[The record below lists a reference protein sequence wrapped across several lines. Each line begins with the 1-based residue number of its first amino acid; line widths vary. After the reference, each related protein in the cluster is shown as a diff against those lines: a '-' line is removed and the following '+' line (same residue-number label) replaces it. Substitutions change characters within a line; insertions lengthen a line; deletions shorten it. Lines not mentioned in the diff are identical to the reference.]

1 MTSRASGVS
10 AGVADPVSVGAA
22 VADRGMFTIDHPQYK
37 ILAEAVTQRLAQ
49 VASERAQARAAARAV
64 PVAVS
69 LQTQDLGE
77 VTLMYPEFTFVNYGM
92 YRPGHSRW
100 VQTRRLANEWIM
112 TQAARYTDSVCH
124 LGGSVASY
132 LLDPVMKGQLLVD
145 QTDPVSLHEF
155 HAQTVEA
162 YRYYGDFASVGED
175 LGRVLPRSKYEAYL
189 NGEVLSVDATT
200 APLAKS
206 DVLLVDLSLRVMP
219 PSQVAAMMIETE
231 ASVCFGFFPYCPQMI
246 VSDNGSFEGTGV
258 SFVRKADG
266 VALQYPEGPAG
277 TGFMEYVN
285 WEPWLVS
292 HTFSAGSLLG
302 RRYFQVELLKNRG
315 QFMFF
320 RMVALDSVP
329 QRCDL
334 THALDVDQAEPVY
347 LVSVPELVTYNADP
361 SLPTSWVVKPF
372 TVSQRVVDRVYNDAM
387 QLSREQFTS
396 RAVRKKISE
405 VNDRIV
411 VNGTRVQVNT
421 SLGLSVL
428 TRLTLAITSRCFV
441 DRYEAGRLMEEVMQA
456 AKVLMRPSVAH
467 AGMRA
472 SLLMYYMSSLVSRP
486 TAFVDKALSTVA
498 EWVETVFGRA
508 RVVQPGVFGI
518 PLGYV
523 RVGETCTAL
532 VHGLKYAGPE
542 VLVSQARPVAGM
554 PSLFLAEAMTRA
566 ALSRAVHPLT
576 SGWALLV
583 KPGASAARAPS
594 EGVNPLEP
602 DVGLGAFHASEQSLF
617 EDGRHDSLADKLVD
631 AVRRTGEVT
640 AAGLH
645 THDVSAMTVEGDR
658 AQQRHDHVEVVA
670 DPVGVFNEFYARVN
684 PGVAPQELEQDTAS
698 IALDPQDR
706 YVTAQRLVLP
716 SDMSSVP
723 NPRRV
728 YKSRI
733 QALNVSKRQGTLQE
747 LFSASASRNLSAPQV
762 SLPQDEDRA
771 VVDVWECFLAEACVP
786 DAREKLAA
794 YQADPVALTDE
805 GLRGWAAQAD
815 EKKIQRVVTALEA
828 SGEALLSMDVG
839 EYMMMLKSD
848 VKPDLTTKPIFQ
860 RIEPQVIVYH
870 KTELN
875 ALYSS
880 VFRVLVRRFLS
891 LLKPNYKVVLMKD
904 MMEVERAVQ
913 NLHPFGRVLK
923 YLENDF
929 SKYDKSQG
937 RFVYMLEA
945 FVFDQLGM
953 NTEFLEHWLGGH
965 RFSRVRSVALG
976 MSLHL
981 DYQRKSGDATTSFG
995 NVLVNVLSVTYA
1007 YRGTG
1012 VVWAIFM
1019 GDDSLVCAT
1028 EVQGDRNAV
1037 RVLAEVFNLGSKTFV
1052 TEQPYFASNFLMID
1066 DANAV
1071 VRFLPDPVKRVAR
1084 WSMNVSAEDPLW
1096 QERWESARDACKAYG
1111 DEFNVSALPSLVSVR
1126 YDVKPEDVAL
1136 AVRAVATVVTDFKA
1150 FRSMWDVM
1158 PTTIT
1163 Y

>member
-1 MTSRASGVS
+1 MSGVS
-10 AGVADPVSVGAA
+10 VGGTEPVSVGAA

-37 ILAEAVTQRLAQ
+37 ILAEAVTQRLAE

-77 VTLMYPEFTFVNYGM
+77 VTLMYPEFSFVNYGM

-112 TQAARYTDSVCH
+112 TQAARYTDTVCH

-145 QTDPVSLHEF
+145 QVDPVSLHEF

-162 YRYYGDFASVGED
+162 YRYYGDFASVGDD
-175 LGRVLPRSKYEAYL
+175 LGRLLPRGKYEAYL
-189 NGEVLSVDATT
+189 RGEVLSVDATT
-200 APLAKS
+200 APLIKS

-219 PSQVAAMMIETE
+219 PSQVAAMMIETQ
-231 ASVCFGFFPYCPQMI
+231 ASVCFGFFPYCPQMV
-246 VSDNGSFEGTGV
+246 VSDSGTFEGTGV
-258 SFVRKADG
+258 SYVRKADG

-277 TGFMEYVN
+277 TGFMDYVN

-292 HTFSAGSLLG
+292 HTFSAGSLLK

-320 RMVALDSVP
+320 RMVALDCAP
-329 QRCDL
+329 QQCGL
-334 THALDVDQAEPVY
+334 THALDVDQSEPVY
-347 LVSVPELVTYNADP
+347 LVSVPELVSYDADP
-361 SLPTSWVVKPF
+361 SLASSWTVKPF

-387 QLSREQFTS
+387 QLTREQFTS
-396 RAVRKKISE
+396 QAVRKRISE

-411 VNGTRVQVNT
+411 VNGTRVQLNT
-421 SLGLSVL
+421 SLGLDVL

-456 AKVLMRPSVAH
+456 AKALMRPSVAH

-472 SLLMYYMSSLVSRP
+472 SLLMYYMSSLVAGP
-486 TAFVDKALSTVA
+486 TAFVDRTLSAVA
-498 EWVETVFGRA
+498 EWVGNVFGKAHR
-508 RVVQPGVFGI
+508 VQPGVFGI

-532 VHGLKYAGPE
+532 VHGLKYSGPE
-542 VLVSQARPVAGM
+542 VLVSQARPVTGM

-566 ALSRAVHPLT
+566 ALTRVVHPL
-576 SGWALLV
+576 SRGWALVV
-583 KPGASAARAPS
+583 KPGASVAKAPS
-594 EGVNPLEP
+594 GGMTPLEP
-602 DVGLGAFHASEQSLF
+602 DVGLGAFHASEQGLF
-617 EDGRHDSLADKLVD
+617 EDGRSDPLVD
-631 AVRRTGEVT
+631 ELVETVRRGGGVT
-640 AAGLH
+640 APGLH
-645 THDVSAMTVEGDR
+645 THGVSAMVVEGER
-658 AQQRHDHVEVVA
+658 VSQKPDHVEVVT
-670 DPVGVFNEFYARVN
+670 DPVGVFNEFYAAVN
-684 PGVAPQELEQDTAS
+684 PGVAPQELEQDTGS

-716 SDMSSVP
+716 GDMSSVP
-723 NPRRV
+723 KPRWVYRSRV
-728 YKSRI
+728 

-747 LFSASASRNLSAPQV
+747 LLSASAARNLSAPQV

-771 VVDVWECFLAEACVP
+771 VEDVWKCFLEEACVP
-786 DAREKLAA
+786 NAREKLLT
-794 YQADPVALTDE
+794 YQSDPVALSDE

-815 EKKIQRVVTALEA
+815 EKKIRRVISALEA
-828 SGEALLSMDVG
+828 SGETLLSMDVG
-839 EYMMMLKSD
+839 EYVMMLKSD

-880 VFRVLVRRFLS
+880 IFRVLVRRFLS

-904 MMEVERAVQ
+904 MADVERVIQ
-913 NLHPFGRVLK
+913 NVHPFGRALK

-937 RFVYMLEA
+937 RFVFMLEA

-953 NTEFLEHWLGGH
+953 NAEFLEHWLRGH
-965 RFSRVRSVALG
+965 KVSRVRSIALG

-995 NVLVNVLSVTYA
+995 NVLLNVLSVTYA
-1007 YRGTG
+1007 YRGTC
-1012 VVWAIFM
+1012 VVWAVFM

-1028 EVQGDRNAV
+1028 EVHGDRNAV
-1037 RVLAEVFNLGSKTFV
+1037 KVLAEVFNLGSKTFV
-1052 TEQPYFASNFLMID
+1052 TEQPYFASSFLMVD
-1066 DANAV
+1066 DENAV

-1084 WSMNVSAEDPLW
+1084 WSMNVAAEDPVW
-1096 QERWESARDACKAYG
+1096 EDRWESARDACRAYG
-1111 DEFNVSALPSLVSVR
+1111 DEFNVSTLPGLVSVR
-1126 YDVKPEDVAL
+1126 YDVKPGDVAL
-1136 AVRAVATVVTDFKA
+1136 AVRAVATVVTDYKA
-1150 FRSMWDVM
+1150 FRSMWEDK
-1158 PTTIT
+1158 PTLIT